1 MGKLV
6 ELQAKCLPLGQNMI
20 KFGHGGFNM
29 SRQKACWKGYDGV
42 DVQRWNVEVEP
53 FVAQQIVQMEEN
65 MHGLGVVEDHM
76 SPWGVARKVMCYYQF
91 IVRLQEGRGVDQP

>member
-76 SPWGVARKVMCYYQF
+76 SP
-91 IVRLQEGRGVDQP
+91 